1 MATSYPFRPIVHS
14 GLILSLDAENT
25 KSYSGSGLDWY
36 DLTSNGNNGTL
47 ENGPTFDFDGVAS
60 FIFDGVNDYVDTNFV
75 PTIGTGDITY
85 EVWFK
90 TDTAQTGAIATIRS
104 SSAIQVTLV
113 MCDGPTG
120 VTGYPSV
127 GSNLMIYSYDGVLDR
142 GAASNE
148 TWIDNTWHCV
158 VSIHTSTSD
167 TLYVDGF
174 LRDSVTTSPLNI
186 NNSTRLLLGAL
197 GNGSSPYPGWY
208 FNGSISN
215 TKVYNRSLTPKEVL
229 QNYNALKHRFDNLP
243 TIIPII
249 TTGLILNLDAGN
261 PTSYPGSGT
270 NWNDLSTY
278 NNDGTLINLP
288 TFDSNNG
295 GSLVFDGV
303 NDYGRIPYNSDFN
316 LSSTNYTLEGWFN
329 LNAFQLPGQ
338 SLISKDTYGSNFDW
352 SLLILD
358 STTLRFYSNG
368 TATNVTA
375 TVPTMN
381 TGQWYHYVVT
391 SISGVIRIYL
401 DGVLYQTGAMPTS
414 NSSQFYVTLGC
425 VGWNSPAF
433 FTNGKISI
441 LRVYR
446 IGLTG
451 TEVLQNYNA
460 IKNRY

>member
-1 MATSYPFRPIVHS
+1 MATSYTFRPIITS
-14 GLILSLDAENT
+14 GLILSLDAENL
-25 KSYSGSGLDWY
+25 KSYVSGSNWY
-36 DLTSNGNNGTL
+36 DLTSNNNDGILT
-47 ENGPTFDFDGVAS
+47 NSPTFEFNGVAS
-60 FIFDGVNDYVDTNFV
+60 FIFNGVDDFVDTNFI

-85 EVWFK
+85 DVWFK
-90 TDTAQTGAIATIRS
+90 TSTAQTGAIINVRS
-104 SSAIQVTLV
+104 ASAAQFALV
-113 MCDGPTG
+113 ICTNG
-120 VTGYPSV
+120 VSGSPLV
-127 GSNLMIYSYDGVLDR
+127 GSNLLVYSYDNIIDR
-142 GAASNE
+142 GFETTE
-148 TWIDNTWHCV
+148 TWTDNTWHHAV
-158 VSIHTSTSD
+158 AVHTSETDS
-167 TLYVDGF
+167 LYVDGV
-174 LRDSVTTSPLNI
+174 LRGSVTTSPLNI
-186 NNSTRLLLGAL
+186 NNSTKLRIGAL
-197 GNGSSPYPGWY
+197 GDGVSEYPGWY
-208 FNGSISN
+208 FDGNISN
-215 TKVYNRSLTPKEVL
+215 VKVYNKALIESEVL
-229 QNYNALKHRFDNLP
+229 QNYNAMKHRFDNLP

-249 TTGLILNLDAGN
+249 TTGLVLNLDAGN

-288 TFDSNNG
+288 TFNSSNS

-316 LSSTNYTLEGWFN
+316 LSSTDYTLEGWFN

-352 SLLILD
+352 SLLILN
-358 STTLRFYSNG
+358 STTLIFYSNG
-368 TATNVTA
+368 TSTNVTA

-381 TGQWYHYVVT
+381 TGQWYHYAVT

-401 DGVLYQTGAMPTS
+401 DGVLYQTGTMATS

-451 TEVLQNYNA
+451 AEVLQNYNA